1 MFENENEH
9 MDTQLASENT
19 LPLDLS
25 SRSSEST
32 SRTNSHESSA
42 TRSSEN
48 VLSENNLDKTDLT
61 ICTAHVKS
69 IDTDEKLIPN
79 EELPSCSQGIVSN
92 NFGDQSPLKTS
103 KDLGSDA
110 QVQVAK
116 KSLSKFS
123 SSQIKQ
129 ALATNIVT
137 QRNQNLLSPLNPQVV
152 AQMMAN
158 HTAIA
163 DIYKRHPPQTQEIF
177 RPYISDASRT
187 SPTSSSTEVN
197 FRELGKDPKVDE
209 NKKLD

>member
-1 MFENENEH
+1 
-9 MDTQLASENT
+9 MDTQPTLENT

-48 VLSENNLDKTDLT
+48 VLSENKLDNGDLT
-61 ICTAHVKS
+61 ISTAIEKS
-69 IDTDEKLIPN
+69 VDTDEKLLPN
-79 EELPSCSQGIVSN
+79 DDQPSCSQGIVSN
-92 NFGDQSPLKTS
+92 FFGDKSPLNTS
-103 KDLGSDA
+103 KDLEPDA

-123 SSQIKQ
+123 NSQIKQ

-158 HTAIA
+158 HTVAIA
-163 DIYKRHPPQTQEIF
+163 DIYMRHPPQQKSTEEIF
-177 RPYISDASRT
+177 RPYMSDASRT
-187 SPTSSSTEVN
+187 SPTSSATQVN
-197 FRELGKDPKVDE
+197 FRKLGNDPKVDE
-209 NKKLD
+209 NKELD